1 VYESE
6 ADGITVRLKRGLFAS
21 GRPLEQ
27 KLLGRDALA
36 VIDGLADLAEE
47 ISDELS
53 ILAIKRAL

>member
-1 VYESE
+1 
-6 ADGITVRLKRGLFAS
+6 VRLKTALFAS
-21 GRPLEQ
+21 ARPLDQ

-36 VIDGLADLAEE
+36 LIDGLADLAEE